1 MSETRIWSETEI
13 VAEVDGL
20 TVARLRSF
28 VEARCLAPRERD
40 GRLVYGEAE
49 VARARLLAE
58 LVEDF
63 ELDADGAATVI
74 SLVDQIHGLRRELRA
89 LALAL
94 ADEPDEVRA
103 RVRARMIERRGA

>member
-1 MSETRIWSETEI
+1 MSDTRAWSETEI

-20 TVARLRSF
+20 TVARLRAF
-28 VEARCLAPRERD
+28 VEARCLAPRERG

-49 VARARLLAE
+49 LARARLLAE

-63 ELDADGAATVI
+63 DLDADGAATVV
-74 SLVDQIHGLRRELRA
+74 SLLDQIHGLRRELKA

-94 ADEPDEVRA
+94 ADEPETVRA
-103 RVRARMIERRGA
+103 RVRARLVQHRGA